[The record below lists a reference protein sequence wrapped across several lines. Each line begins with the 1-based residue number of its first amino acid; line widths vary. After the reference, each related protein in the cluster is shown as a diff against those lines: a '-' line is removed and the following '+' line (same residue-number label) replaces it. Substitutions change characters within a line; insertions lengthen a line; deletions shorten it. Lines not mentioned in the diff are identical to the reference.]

1 MKYLVLC
8 LLSLS
13 FFSCARGEKTEYE
26 NQDILEYMEKY
37 IYETNEGAYGYFEC
51 VTEKEQIDSLSWES
65 DLYLIQK
72 DLYLYA
78 NQRRIVV
85 VNNYISP
92 NSPSFDF
99 VPKSLFDF
107 YKKPFFTAYI
117 DEIPNTFSQ
126 ELKKSYLTN
135 EEREICDYVYYK
147 ETCPLII
154 SKIEK
159 LQSNGFKGFRY
170 HHICGFRLLTG
181 EIRYKNFVVYKRGD
195 SQDYNV
201 CELKYDYKMLRE
213 FIESVLNM
221 NLESEKVKSLINKYS
236 SFIKESPEN
245 LYYVNEVYSSV
256 IQRFK
261 MNH

>member
-1 MKYLVLC
+1 MKYLVLF
-8 LLSLS
+8 LSLSLS
-13 FFSCARGEKTEYE
+13 FFSCTKEEETEYE

-37 IYETNEGAYGYFEC
+37 IYETIKGSYGYFEC
-51 VTEKEQIDSLSWES
+51 ITEKEQIDSLSWKS

-78 NQRRIVV
+78 NQRRTVV

-92 NSPSFDF
+92 NSPRFNF
-99 VPKSLFDF
+99 MLSLFAIN
-107 YKKPFFTAYI
+107 KPFFNAYI
-117 DEIPNTFSQ
+117 DEIPKTFSQ

-147 ETCPLII
+147 ETCHLII
-154 SKIEK
+154 NKIKE
-159 LQSNGFKGFRY
+159 LQSNTFKGFRY
-170 HHICGFRLLTG
+170 HHICGFRLPSG
-181 EIRYKNFVVYKRGD
+181 EVRYKNFVIYK
-195 SQDYNV
+195 QDNSKEYNV

-213 FIESVLNM
+213 FIESVLNT
-221 NLESEKVKSLINKYS
+221 NLDSEKVKSLINKYS

-245 LYYVNEVYSSV
+245 TYYMSDTYSSV

-261 MNH
+261 INY